1 MIVIHTFFFLYILTI
16 LIFTIK
22 FDKIA
27 DFVHQNKTPKT
38 AFTIIIPFRNEAKNL
53 PVILSS
59 IENLSYPKELI
70 QFLFVD
76 DDSTDDSVEIINS
89 HFNKNQKAIGLDCA
103 QPYCS
108 IIKNIRTSNS
118 PKKDAITT
126 ALKSVNTEWVITT
139 DADCELPKNW
149 LKTID
154 NYLQQ
159 NECNMIVAPVRYSA
173 NNSFLHQFQLLDFL
187 SLQASTISGF
197 GLQKPFL
204 CNGAN
209 LIYKKNVFEKV
220 NGFKN
225 NNSIASGDDIFLF
238 EKFLQYNKQKVH
250 YLKSKE
256 AITTTFPV
264 NSFKELMHQRVR
276 WASKTANYNLGF
288 GKLIGV
294 LIVLGNGVIAL
305 SPLLIVNTYID
316 LKTVISMFL
325 LKLFFDYLL
334 INKVAVF
341 QKQKIRFSTYF
352 LSGLIY
358 PYFTILIFLKSI
370 TNKYEWKDRTFTK

>member
-1 MIVIHTFFFLYILTI
+1 MIVISSLFFLYILTI

-22 FDKIA
+22 FDRVA

-38 AFTIIIPFRNEAKNL
+38 SFTIVVPFRNEAKNL
-53 PVILSS
+53 PIILSS
-59 IENLSYPKELI
+59 IENLNYPKELF
-70 QFLFVD
+70 QFIFVD
-76 DDSTDDSVEIINS
+76 DDSRDDS
-89 HFNKNQKAIGLDCA
+89 L
-103 QPYCS
+103 S
-108 IIKNIRTSNS
+108 IIERFFANTQNNIRVLKNTRTSNS
-118 PKKDAITT
+118 PKKDAITS
-126 ALKSVNTEWVITT
+126 ALKSANTEWIITT
-139 DADCELPKNW
+139 DADCILPKNW

-159 NECNMIVAPVRYSA
+159 YQCNMIVAPVSYTA
-173 NNSFLHQFQLLDFL
+173 NSSSLHQFQLLDFL

-209 LIYKKNVFEKV
+209 LIYKKDVFEKV
-220 NGFKN
+220 DGFVN
-225 NNSIASGDDIFLF
+225 NNSIASGDDVFLF
-238 EKFLQYNKQKVH
+238 EKFLQHDKQKVH
-250 YLKSKE
+250 YLKSE
-256 AITTTFPV
+256 EVIITTSPV
-264 NSFKELMHQRVR
+264 NSFKELIHQRVR
-276 WASKTANYNLGF
+276 WASKTANYNLAF

-294 LIVLGNGVIAL
+294 QIVIGNGIISA
-305 SPLLIVNTYID
+305 SPLFILSNYMSI
-316 LKTVISMFL
+316 KTFISMFL
-325 LKLFFDYLL
+325 IKLFFDYLL